1 MSDLTHVEDVKKHVR
16 IYIFVFA
23 ALAVLTIVTV
33 GVGYL
38 ELPIVPA
45 LVLGLTI
52 ATIKGALVAG
62 YFMHLITEKRLIQ
75 SLVVLSLGLLLTMF
89 LLFTIYYFDQD
100 GAELAVL

>member
-1 MSDLTHVEDVKKHVR
+1 MSDLTHVEEIQKHVR
-16 IYIFVFA
+16 IYVSVFG

-38 ELPIVPA
+38 DLPIVPA
-45 LVLGLTI
+45 LIVGLTI
-52 ATIKGALVAG
+52 ATIKGFLVAG

-89 LLFTIYYFDQD
+89 ALFTVYYFDQR
-100 GAELAVL
+100 GAEIAGV